1 MTKEKIDTL
10 LEHFNGLSLGVNKGD
25 GVDKQ
30 ESTRSDALLTS
41 VVSIPSFFSLPLD
54 LL

>member
-10 LEHFNGLSLGVNKGD
+10 LEHFERLGLGVNGGD

-30 ESTRSDALLTS
+30 ESTRSDGLLVS
-41 VVSIPSFFSLPLD
+41 VITAPPPSTLC
-54 LL
+54 